1 MKADQMQAR
10 SRHQSGQALHEFQ
23 RRHPEVR
30 GAVTPGALQLQHD
43 VTRRIFLEPLVGN
56 RGAGD
61 VAAQAFERLALM
73 GATAH
78 PGCSEVYYQM
88 SEFYEPGAARG
99 VRWNDKAL
107 AIRWPA
113 GEPILSERDL
123 SYPDIVA

>member
-30 GAVTPGALQLQHD
+30 GSVAPGALQLQHD
-43 VTRRIFLEPLVGN
+43 VARRIFLEPLVGN

-73 GATAH
+73 RGAAH
-78 PGCSEVYYQM
+78 PGMQAEADYIEALYNRTRWHSHFGGIIPD
-88 SEFYEPGAARG
+88 EFESSIASRRKG
-99 VRWNDKAL
+99 VH
-107 AIRWPA
+107 
-113 GEPILSERDL
+113 
-123 SYPDIVA
+123 